1 MDEVDGRSVPVA
13 FQSGHL
19 DAPADA
25 SMLSLSLP
33 YPQSLLGAP
42 SFALLAKGGK
52 PQIPGFQVPF
62 FRVPFFRTWESSKS
76 PCTNSYDLGENH
88 ENVPGK

>member
-1 MDEVDGRSVPVA
+1 MPQAFMDEVDGRPAPVA

-19 DAPADA
+19 DALRDA
-25 SMLSLSLP
+25 STFSLSLP
-33 YPQSLLGAP
+33 HPQSLLGFP
-42 SFALLAKGGK
+42 SFAPLAKGGK

-62 FRVPFFRTWESSKS
+62 FRTWESSKS
-76 PCTNSYDLGENH
+76 PCTNLYDLGENH